1 MSDSARVA
9 SIEALKDFRTDL
21 CTFGAHTRETL
32 AGVQTTVQRTLEWLE
47 EQVPHWQQE
56 VRRSEDKVAQAKA
69 ELERRKMIRYGDR
82 MPDTTEQEKA
92 LRRAQRELEE
102 AQEKLRVTRR
112 WIPQFRREMDEFLG
126 PTRHLAGFLEAEQPR
141 ALALLQ
147 QRLDALEAYLQ
158 IAAPPKP
165 SP

>member
-21 CTFGAHTRETL
+21 CTFGERTKETL

-47 EQVPHWQQE
+47 EQVPHWQHE
-56 VRRSEDKVAQAKA
+56 VRRREDKVSQARA
-69 ELERRKMIRYGDR
+69 ELERRKMIRVGDR
-82 MPDTTEQEKA
+82 TPDTTEQEKA
-92 LRRAQRELEE
+92 LRRAQHDLEE
-102 AQEKLRVTRR
+102 VQEKLRTTRR
-112 WIPQFRREMDEFLG
+112 WIPQFRREMDEFFG
-126 PTRHLAGFLEAEQPR
+126 PTRQFAGFLEAEQPR

-147 QRLDALEAYLQ
+147 LRLDALEAYVQ
-158 IAAPPKP
+158 TAAPPKP